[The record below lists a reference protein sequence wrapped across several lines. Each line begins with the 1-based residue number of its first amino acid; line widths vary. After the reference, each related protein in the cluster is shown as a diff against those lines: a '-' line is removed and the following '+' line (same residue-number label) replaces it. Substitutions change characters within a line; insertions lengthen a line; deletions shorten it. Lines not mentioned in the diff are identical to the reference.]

1 MRRIIGILSALGN
14 TLEFSKMGKS
24 FASVKRQVTETRR
37 RSKKR
42 DGGEVGRVK
51 REALYAHM
59 RAGGK
64 SNDVEGDIQDEVNG
78 SKWEVEDLD
87 DNEDSPVQ
95 DRCVLV

>member
-1 MRRIIGILSALGN
+1 
-14 TLEFSKMGKS
+14 
-24 FASVKRQVTETRR
+24 VKRQVTETRR

-59 RAGGK
+59 RAGVK
-64 SNDVEGDIQDEVNG
+64 SSDAEGDMQDEVNG
-78 SKWEVEDLD
+78 SKWEVEDLE

-95 DRCVLV
+95 ERCVLAC